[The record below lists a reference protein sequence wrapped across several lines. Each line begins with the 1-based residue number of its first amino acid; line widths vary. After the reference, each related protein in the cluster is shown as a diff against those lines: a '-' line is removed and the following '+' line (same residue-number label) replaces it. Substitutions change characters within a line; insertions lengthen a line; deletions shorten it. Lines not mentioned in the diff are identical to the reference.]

1 MKCKLL
7 VAMLVVCM
15 TASCAFQQAP
25 VGYTKVWE
33 DTFDGTSLDTSNWTI
48 GCKDPVSGDL
58 IGGAQGGDLLNTNYA
73 GYITAEDVWV
83 ANGNLYLQNQKR
95 SYTGTDPAGTYEYTT
110 GWIMSMH
117 KVFFNKGYLE
127 MRAKFPSGDKVW
139 PAYWLIAEDLI
150 WGPEW
155 DIFEYFGYRGDLGHD
170 VMITALAYDV
180 EPNMGWKTK
189 PILDFDATYD
199 CQAWHVYGF
208 EWGPDSATWWI
219 DGVKVAHV
227 VNNIGSNWPNED
239 MYIVLNNGVRR
250 RSKDTN
256 TTWPNHLV
264 IDYIKYYQASNTPD

>member
-1 MKCKLL
+1 
-7 VAMLVVCM
+7 MLVVCM
-15 TASCAFQQAP
+15 TASCAFEQVPA
-25 VGYTKVWE
+25 GYTKVWE
-33 DTFDGTSLDTSNWTI
+33 DTFNGTSLDTSNWTI

-58 IGGAQGGDLLNTNYA
+58 IGGAQGGYLLNTHYA

-189 PILDFDATYD
+189 PIRDFDATYD

-208 EWGPDSATWWI
+208 EWGSDSATWWI
-219 DGVKVAHV
+219 DGVEVAQV
-227 VNNIGSNWPNED
+227 VNNIGSNWPDED

-256 TTWPNHLV
+256 TTWPNHFV
-264 IDYIKYYQASNTPD
+264 IDYIKYYQDGNTPD